1 MTDYTQYAAAAL
13 ALAAWYAFEY
23 WPVILLLAVVG
34 VIGMAAAAFNSGSKK
49 TP

>member
-1 MTDYTQYAAAAL
+1 MTDYTQYVAAAL

-23 WPVILLLAVVG
+23 WPVILFAGLLGVVG
-34 VIGMAAAAFNSGSKK
+34 MVAAAFKSGTKK